1 VTLLRDETVDFV
13 PLDLALCSWAY
24 AWLAHAGPEAPL
36 LRGITEAASRRLR
49 DFSSQQLANML
60 WGLDHSNYKDDAFY
74 VQVARWCCQLPRSFW
89 TQAAGEEMVSIL
101 TALKPYGEQERGW
114 KDLEA
119 LFESIVLEPLAK
131 FLSQENSSEGYAQ
144 GLRQLRVYHAG
155 TLYTERLLQRLG
167 ITYLGNGDDPR
178 TRAKME
184 DLLQFYLLP
193 PEPRWL
199 PDGYDDDDIQA
210 NRAEIPSLLE
220 LLDVKRR
227 CQPSSHFLA
236 LHLSALLEVR
246 VRKADGSPSDEV
258 RQVKIWRTVP
268 TRPPR
273 KSGLTFVR
281 GEKFEERDLSGDEE
295 GGGLR
300 TSTLRDYRR
309 KHHAEV
315 AALTQVADAIEA
327 LAEEGNSSSSSM
339 PCQRMPKAAAPHS
352 VSGWVEF
359 FGTHYPCSSC
369 TGAIVQFMAMYPR
382 IQVRVGH
389 DDWRHWVRRLS
400 DRWDQSDER
409 HHLLSINA
417 RQMRELDR
425 ELNEPLTMV

>member
-210 NRAEIPSLLE
+210 NRAAHRASLSAPDRVELDELVETASGKSFVDYLQGLSDSFSGMGYWAGQLE
-220 LLDVKRR
+220 VVLMGRLFPNPCTCAILKDDKFSKGNYAILDVVGRVG
-227 CQPSSHFLA
+227 PPPFFL
-236 LHLSALLEVR
+236 LWNGKDHYDLLIAKPGASQDIMKVLKDS
-246 VRKADGSPSDEV
+246 KAD
-258 RQVKIWRTVP
+258 
-268 TRPPR
+268 
-273 KSGLTFVR
+273 
-281 GEKFEERDLSGDEE
+281 
-295 GGGLR
+295 
-300 TSTLRDYRR
+300 
-309 KHHAEV
+309 H
-315 AALTQVADAIEA
+315 
-327 LAEEGNSSSSSM
+327 
-339 PCQRMPKAAAPHS
+339 
-352 VSGWVEF
+352 
-359 FGTHYPCSSC
+359 
-369 TGAIVQFMAMYPR
+369 
-382 IQVRVGH
+382 
-389 DDWRHWVRRLS
+389 
-400 DRWDQSDER
+400 
-409 HHLLSINA
+409 
-417 RQMRELDR
+417 
-425 ELNEPLTMV
+425 